1 MTAAPRRILLT
12 NSSSLYAG
20 GEFYV
25 LELSAAL
32 LSRGRRVLVA
42 CPPGNL
48 LTEKCA
54 AAGVPTVPV
63 CFPANGALPKY
74 VGILRSLI
82 REHGISVVHTN
93 TNYDRTAGAFAAKLE
108 RAAHVTNVHSF
119 HSISHNLTHMVRN
132 RWATDHFLVDGVC
145 VKDLLVREDRIA
157 PAKISVVHLGVDPDA
172 MRRDGAKRA
181 AVRAEF
187 GCAAG
192 DVVVGNVGRLVP
204 FKGQEYLL
212 RAFALSYRAHPSAKL
227 LLVGDGELREALGRL
242 AAELGIGHRVAFAG
256 FRDDLV
262 AVYSAFDVYCHASVE
277 GGGETFPFAVLQA
290 LSQEL
295 PVVVTRVGD
304 VGEMVEEGSNGFALP
319 DRDPEAIARALD
331 GLLAQPAMAAAMGA
345 RSRALLLRRFT
356 TDRMVD
362 AVEEVYGRLSPLL
375 PH

>member
-1 MTAAPRRILLT
+1 MTAASHSVLLT

-32 LSRGRRVLVA
+32 RARGHRVLVA

-48 LTEKCA
+48 LTRKCA
-54 AAGVPTVPV
+54 AAGVPTAPV
-63 CFPANGALPKY
+63 DFPANGALPKFI
-74 VGILRSLI
+74 GILRALI
-82 REHGISVVHTN
+82 REHGARFVHTN
-93 TNYDRTAGAFAAKLE
+93 TNYDRTAGAFAARLE
-108 RAAHVTNVHSF
+108 RAFHVTNVHSF

-157 PAKISVVHLGVDPDA
+157 PSKISVVHLGVDPGA
-172 MRRDGAKRA
+172 MRRDA
-181 AVRAEF
+181 ALRRSVRGEF
-187 GCAAG
+187 GVAEG
-192 DVVVGNVGRLVP
+192 DVVIGNVGRLVP

-212 RAFALSYRAHPSAKL
+212 RSFAGAAKAHPQARL
-227 LLVGDGELREALGRL
+227 LLVGDGELREPLGRL
-242 AAELGIGHRVAFAG
+242 AGELGIASRVTFAG

-262 AVYSAFDVYCHASVE
+262 AVYSAFDIYCHSSVE

-304 VGEMVEEGSNGFALP
+304 VAEMVEEGLNGYALP
-319 DRDPEAIARALD
+319 DRDPAAMTKALV
-331 GLLAQPAMAAAMGA
+331 GLLASPALAASMGA
-345 RSRALLLRRFT
+345 RSRDLLLRRFT
-356 TDRMVD
+356 TDAMVD
-362 AVEEVYGRLSPLL
+362 VVEGVYARIAGA
-375 PH
+375 